1 MEIVLNSYDDL
12 LDFIKRDEVPME
24 AAAEIVRKFLNVI
37 ILYNYN
43 KENLIKA
50 TEVYIVSIR
59 NSKSWEQPIFL
70 DCDIDVIN

>member
-12 LDFIKRDEVPME
+12 LDFIKRDEVPAE
-24 AAAEIVRKFLNVI
+24 AAAEIVKKFLNVI

-70 DCDIDVIN
+70 DFIGDVV